1 MTKKTCPNCKANILA
16 NVKFCPKCG
25 ENVENIEEKE
35 NIIENKKEETIVVEN
50 TKIEDN
56 ENVVE
61 RSIEN
66 NKVKGKSHLK
76 LILVLGLILII
87 VSGFLVW
94 FFVFKEDDKKN
105 NDNANDIVDKEENND
120 KNDNNDKEDSKEED
134 NNDDE
139 LVGEKLNYYGNT
151 YVFSEG
157 VAWLKDSFY
166 IYLINDKG
174 KVLNKYDGR
183 IYDGYF
189 DFEDSTFNDGY
200 AMVGNDLYNSKG
212 EKVKLED
219 DYTEISYYGEGL
231 LVVTI
236 KDENYKGTTIE
247 KGIYDLNNKKYN
259 LELDDDITSIT
270 YLGDRMYLIYYG
282 EDKEYFVY
290 DSTTKKQ
297 FSIGDRF
304 DVLKTEYKDGYI
316 IYQDTNAYEV
326 YSIDRDGNKKLIVG
340 NSRHAQIGQY
350 SDGLV
355 FINDAFYDLNGNKVI
370 DLKDEGVKNNPMFIN
385 GYALVFFDTGYF
397 TVLSKESKEYM
408 FEPKAYTDMDNTYSG
423 SFELGFYRKQTV
435 ISDSGHLI
443 VRLYDDNT
451 KTKNWAI
458 MDANGEIVYEFS
470 KSININ
476 TVISDNDYIGVSDNS
491 KQESYYVSISGKKL
505 EIVE

>member
-1 MTKKTCPNCKANILA
+1 MTKKTCPNCKANISA

-25 ENVENIEEKE
+25 ENVEKVEEKE
-35 NIIENKKEETIVVEN
+35 KITENKKEETIVVED
-50 TKIEDN
+50 TKVEEND
-56 ENVVE
+56 NVVE
-61 RSIEN
+61 KPIEN

-76 LILVLGLILII
+76 LILVLCLILII
-87 VSGFLVW
+87 VSGALVW
-94 FFVFKEDDKKN
+94 FFVFKDDDKKV
-105 NDNANDIVDKEENND
+105 NDKDNDIVDKEENND
-120 KNDNNDKEDSKEED
+120 DEENDNDD
-134 NNDDE
+134 DDE
-139 LVGEKLNYYGNT
+139 KDDEIGSDKLNYYGNT
-151 YVFSEG
+151 YEFSEG

-189 DFEDSTFNDGY
+189 DFEDSKFNDGY

-259 LELDDDITSIT
+259 LELDDDITNIT
-270 YLGDRMYLIYYG
+270 YLGDRMYLLYYG
-282 EDKEYFVY
+282 EDREYYVY
-290 DSTTKKQ
+290 DSTTKKE
-297 FSIGDRF
+297 FSIGDRY

-316 IYQDTNAYEV
+316 IYQDTNAYEI

-397 TVLSKESKEYM
+397 TVLNKETKEYM
-408 FEPKAYTDMDNTYSG
+408 FEPKAYTDMDNTYNG

-435 ISDSGHLI
+435 ISNSGHLI
-443 VRLYDDNT
+443 VRLYDEST
-451 KTKNWAI
+451 KTKHWAI
-458 MDANGEIVYEFS
+458 MDVNGDIVYEFS

>member
-1 MTKKTCPNCKANILA
+1 MTKKTCPNCKANISA

-35 NIIENKKEETIVVEN
+35 NIIENKKEETIVVED
-50 TKIEDN
+50 TKVEDN
-56 ENVVE
+56 DNVIVE
-61 RSIEN
+61 HSIEN

-76 LILVLGLILII
+76 LILILGLILII
-87 VSGFLVW
+87 ISGFLVW
-94 FFVFKEDDKKN
+94 FFIFKEDDKKN
-105 NDNANDIVDKEENND
+105 NDKDNNIVDKEDNND
-120 KNDNNDKEDSKEED
+120 NEENDNNEG
-134 NNDDE
+134 NDDDSE
-139 LVGEKLNYYGNT
+139 DEKLNYYGNT

-212 EKVKLED
+212 EKVKLEE

-282 EDKEYFVY
+282 DDREYFVY
-290 DSTTKKQ
+290 DSATKKE
-297 FSIGDRF
+297 FSIGDRY
-304 DVLKTEYKDGYI
+304 DVLKTDYKDGYI

-397 TVLSKESKEYM
+397 TILNKETKEYM

-451 KTKNWAI
+451 KTKHWAI
-458 MDANGEIVYEFS
+458 MDVNGEIVYEFS

>member
-1 MTKKTCPNCKANILA
+1 MTKKTCPNCKANISA

-61 RSIEN
+61 HSIEN

-94 FFVFKEDDKKN
+94 FFVFKDNDKEV
-105 NDNANDIVDKEENND
+105 NDKDNGIIDKEESND
-120 KNDNNDKEDSKEED
+120 ENDNNDNEGND
-134 NNDDE
+134 NE
-139 LVGEKLNYYGNT
+139 TVGDKINYYGNT
-151 YVFSEG
+151 YEFSEG

-183 IYDGYF
+183 TYDGYF

-212 EKVKLED
+212 EKVKLEE
-219 DYTEISYYGEGL
+219 DYSEISYYGEGL

-259 LELDDDITSIT
+259 LELDDDITNIT
-270 YLGDRMYLIYYG
+270 YLGDRMYLLYYG
-282 EDKEYFVY
+282 EDREYYVY
-290 DSTTKKQ
+290 DSTTKKE
-297 FSIGDRF
+297 FSIGDRY
-304 DVLKTEYKDGYI
+304 DVLKTDYKDGYI

>member
-1 MTKKTCPNCKANILA
+1 MTKKTCPNCKANISA

-25 ENVENIEEKE
+25 ENVEKVEEKE
-35 NIIENKKEETIVVEN
+35 KITENKKEETIVVED
-50 TKIEDN
+50 TKVEEND
-56 ENVVE
+56 NVVE
-61 RSIEN
+61 KPIEN

-87 VSGFLVW
+87 VSGALVW
-94 FFVFKEDDKKN
+94 FFVFKDDDKKV
-105 NDNANDIVDKEENND
+105 NDKDNDIVDKEENND
-120 KNDNNDKEDSKEED
+120 DEENDNDD
-134 NNDDE
+134 DDE
-139 LVGEKLNYYGNT
+139 KDDEIGSDKLNYYGNT
-151 YVFSEG
+151 YEFSEG

-189 DFEDSTFNDGY
+189 DFEDSKFNDGY

-212 EKVKLED
+212 EKVKLEE

-259 LELDDDITSIT
+259 LELDDDITNIT
-270 YLGDRMYLIYYG
+270 YLGDRMYLLYYG
-282 EDKEYFVY
+282 EDREYYVY
-290 DSTTKKQ
+290 DSTTKKE
-297 FSIGDRF
+297 FSIGARF
-304 DVLKTEYKDGYI
+304 DVLKSDYKDGYI
-316 IYQDTNAYEV
+316 IYQDTNANEV

-397 TVLSKESKEYM
+397 TVLNKETKEYM
-408 FEPKAYTDMDNTYSG
+408 FEPKAYTDMDNTYNG

-435 ISDSGHLI
+435 ISNSGHLI
-443 VRLYDDNT
+443 VRLYDEST
-451 KTKNWAI
+451 KTKHWAI
-458 MDANGEIVYEFS
+458 MDVNGDIVYEFS
-470 KSININ
+470 EAININ
-476 TVISDNDYIGVSDNS
+476 TVISDNDYIGVSNNV
-491 KQESYYVSISGKKL
+491 KQESYYVSTSGKKL

>member
-1 MTKKTCPNCKANILA
+1 MTKKTCPNCKANISA

-25 ENVENIEEKE
+25 ENVEKVEEKE
-35 NIIENKKEETIVVEN
+35 KITENKKEETIVVED
-50 TKIEDN
+50 TKVEEND
-56 ENVVE
+56 NVVE
-61 RSIEN
+61 KPIEN

-87 VSGFLVW
+87 VSGALVW
-94 FFVFKEDDKKN
+94 FFVFKDDDKKV
-105 NDNANDIVDKEENND
+105 NDKDNDIVDKEENND
-120 KNDNNDKEDSKEED
+120 DEENDNDD
-134 NNDDE
+134 DDE
-139 LVGEKLNYYGNT
+139 KDDEIGSDKLNYYGNT
-151 YVFSEG
+151 YEFSEG

-189 DFEDSTFNDGY
+189 DFEDSKFNDGY

-259 LELDDDITSIT
+259 LELDDDITNIT
-270 YLGDRMYLIYYG
+270 YLGDRMYLLYYG
-282 EDKEYFVY
+282 EDREYYVY
-290 DSTTKKQ
+290 DSTTKKE
-297 FSIGDRF
+297 FSIGDRY

-316 IYQDTNAYEV
+316 IYQDTNANEV

-355 FINDAFYDLNGNKVI
+355 FINDAFYDINGNKVI

-385 GYALVFFDTGYF
+385 GYALIFFDTGYF
-397 TVLSKESKEYM
+397 TVLNKETKEYM
-408 FEPKAYTDMDNTYSG
+408 FEPKAYTDMDNTYNG

-435 ISDSGHLI
+435 ISNSGHLI
-443 VRLYDDNT
+443 VRLYDEST
-451 KTKNWAI
+451 KTKHWAI
-458 MDANGEIVYEFS
+458 TDVNGDIVYEFS
-470 KSININ
+470 EAININ
-476 TVISDNDYIGVSDNS
+476 TVISDNDYIGVSNNV
-491 KQESYYVSISGKKL
+491 KQERYYVSTSGKKL

>member
-1 MTKKTCPNCKANILA
+1 MTKRICPNCKANISA

-25 ENVENIEEKE
+25 ENLEKIEEKKE
-35 NIIENKKEETIVVEN
+35 TAIENKKEKAIVVED
-50 TKIEDN
+50 TKVEDN
-56 ENVVE
+56 DNVIVE
-61 RSIEN
+61 HSIEN

-76 LILVLGLILII
+76 LILILGLILII
-87 VSGFLVW
+87 ISGFLVW
-94 FFVFKEDDKKN
+94 FFIFKEDDKKN
-105 NDNANDIVDKEENND
+105 NDKDNNIVDKEDNND
-120 KNDNNDKEDSKEED
+120 NEENDNNEG
-134 NNDDE
+134 NDDDSE
-139 LVGEKLNYYGNT
+139 DEKLNYYGNT

-212 EKVKLED
+212 EKVKLEE

-259 LELDDDITSIT
+259 LELDDDITNIT
-270 YLGDRMYLIYYG
+270 YLGDRMYLLYYG
-282 EDKEYFVY
+282 EDREYYVY
-290 DSTTKKQ
+290 DSTTKKE

-304 DVLKTEYKDGYI
+304 DVLKNEYKDGYI
-316 IYQDTNAYEV
+316 IYQDTNANEV

-397 TVLSKESKEYM
+397 TILNKETKEYM
-408 FEPKAYTDMDNTYSG
+408 FEPKAYTDMDNTYNG

-435 ISDSGHLI
+435 ISNSGHLI
-443 VRLYDDNT
+443 VRLYDEST
-451 KTKNWAI
+451 KTKHWAI
-458 MDANGEIVYEFS
+458 MDVNGDIVYEFS